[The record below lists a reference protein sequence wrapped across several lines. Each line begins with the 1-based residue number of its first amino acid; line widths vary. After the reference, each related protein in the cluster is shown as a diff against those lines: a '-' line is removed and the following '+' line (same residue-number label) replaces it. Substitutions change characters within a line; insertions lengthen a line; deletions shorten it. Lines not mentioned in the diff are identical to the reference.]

1 MRKPFINFTNHPSA
15 HWNPTQTVCARQY
28 GEIEDIPFPDI
39 PPEMT
44 QDELYALAEQ
54 YLVRLLSKEPCC
66 VLCQGESVF
75 TALMVSMLMQKHIPV
90 VAAVSKRTVQESTN
104 ENGQTVKC
112 VLFEFTGFREYILYD
127 P

>member
-75 TALMVSMLMQKHIPV
+75 TALMVSM
-90 VAAVSKRTVQESTN
+90 SKRTVQESTN

-112 VLFEFTGFREYILYD
+112 ALFEFTGFREYILYD

>member
-75 TALMVSMLMQKHIPV
+75 TALMVSMLI
-90 VAAVSKRTVQESTN
+90 VSYADVFYVDGFYADGFLFNKRVKANKNSNKNQE
-104 ENGQTVKC
+104 
-112 VLFEFTGFREYILYD
+112 R
-127 P
+127 